1 MIWLWHTDLQENVG
15 IAMVPSQEEKS
26 HTTGA
31 QEIPKSVNRWNLCL
45 PTVSRLDRNAAG
57 LRMQQSFTLLC
68 PLSLSCWRKAFPE
81 SHNSRM
87 EPTLPSLPLPLDTDG
102 LESAREEALD
112 FISFVAR
119 NYPPDATQQHEF
131 YGCIYGIL

>member
-1 MIWLWHTDLQENVG
+1 MDTRGSTARQSVG
-15 IAMVPSQEEKS
+15 LIATPLV
-26 HTTGA
+26 
-31 QEIPKSVNRWNLCL
+31 
-45 PTVSRLDRNAAG
+45 

-112 FISFVAR
+112 FISFLAR
-119 NYPPDATQQHEF
+119 KYPTDATQQHEF

>member
-1 MIWLWHTDLQENVG
+1 
-15 IAMVPSQEEKS
+15 
-26 HTTGA
+26 
-31 QEIPKSVNRWNLCL
+31 
-45 PTVSRLDRNAAG
+45 
-57 LRMQQSFTLLC
+57 MQQSFTLLC

-87 EPTLPSLPLPLDTDG
+87 EPTLPSLPLPLETDG

-119 NYPPDATQQHEF
+119 NYPPDATNNTSFMGAFMEF
-131 YGCIYGIL
+131 FGERRVLLSVQLLALLKPE